1 MSGPKNVD
9 AVVLVGGKGT
19 RLRPLTI
26 SAPKPMLPTAGL
38 PFLTHLLSRIADA
51 GIEHVVLGTSY
62 KAATFEAELR
72 QVIAD
77 RCREAVP
84 DALRARV
91 AAALDRA
98 GDDQS

>member
-1 MSGPKNVD
+1 MSESGAKDQERAVEIPPWVASTVSCDD
-9 AVVLVGGKGT
+9 AVHQLYDFLDGE
-19 RLRPLTI
+19 LTEERRQQI
-26 SAPKPMLPTAGL
+26 AAHLDGCAPCIG
-38 PFLTHLLSRIADA
+38 
-51 GIEHVVLGTSY
+51 
-62 KAATFEAELR
+62 AATFEAELR